1 MASRKEESFGK
12 LVLETA
18 TPLELLEAETA
29 YGRSEVFAALDALIG
44 RLALRSLRGEIPFHV
59 EGEDTRATGRPATL
73 RLSGLS
79 DEERRVLDNL
89 LSLEKQQT
97 RGSWS
102 SLAKFDG
109 RLGRLHFPHHLT
121 EHGRFFHESVESD
134 TYRPVSAEASPEALF
149 THTVLDPMFSSL
161 YEPFVLRSGRAFPPS
176 FDDSPE
182 KAESSREKRRTRW
195 QEADTFFA
203 ALDLGIEP
211 ELSVVRPGGGWS
223 RLRAAEQLSAKV
235 ALADAIRRG
244 AERVGPASLGA
255 RYRAF
260 RLLSLIR
267 RYYAKAKKDG
277 RVLRRRALTREY
289 EATLS
294 GFFGGDWLALLDYL
308 GEEPHPEEHIATA
321 LPETR
326 LYLGPSQEADTK
338 LGVEGVS
345 EEQLKLIATSLFG
358 GETSPVERRLSAL
371 TRYWQAF
378 DSLHARQ
385 ESGME
390 PLWGLVEEY
399 PGFVLFRAEEGDS
412 LHRKGLYR
420 RALPDDLL
428 DEIDELWSSVMS
440 SREPARIVT
449 EPFPHVRLAETFG
462 PALRFWH
469 GCALTAWF
477 LCEGPSS
484 RTDMVGLED
493 YHSRALAELEDLGAP
508 VPRSMFPELVAAE
521 TRLGEPQPIYNETR
535 KVEIEPGL
543 VVETSMGHGSR
554 REGFEN
560 LRDVVTKYR
569 RAWAK
574 EHLQDYLRK
583 QAENDVREAA
593 RIFHIKSA
601 KRGGKPPTPKQFVR
615 TAAVPTDR
623 WFGGDVSALYR
634 AFGERSPVSPERV
647 RVVPEDIEGFVARV
661 YEALGGVKVASSPEG
676 FDQASREKHS
686 REISDN
692 HNKSE
697 LANKALEYLRLE
709 ETFGRPPTLKEFG
722 KGSFEHRAAEAGL
735 GTETEVAWTRYERI
749 VRDALIAGTED
760 ASRDD
765 KDQERDNGHAQYS
778 NRPHETNESPGRQPA
793 DQESEAD
800 SQRNVPDTAT
810 QYQPEGGRETS
821 SWWRRLFGR

>member
-1 MASRKEESFGK
+1 MADRKEESFGR
-12 LVLETA
+12 LALETA
-18 TPLELLEAETA
+18 APLELLRAEAA
-29 YGRSEVFAALDALIG
+29 HGRSKVFAALDALVG
-44 RLALRSLRGEIPFHV
+44 RFALRSLRGEIPFHV

-73 RLSGLS
+73 RLSSLS
-79 DEERRVLDNL
+79 DEERQVLDEL
-89 LSLEKQQT
+89 FSLEKQQA

-102 SLAKFDG
+102 SRVKIDG
-109 RLGRLHFPHHLT
+109 RLGRLHFPHHLMK
-121 EHGRFFHESVESD
+121 HGRFFHESVESD
-134 TYRPVSAEASPEALF
+134 TYRPVSAEASPEALLV
-149 THTVLDPMFSSL
+149 HTVLDLMFSSL

-182 KAESSREKRRTRW
+182 KAESSRERRRTRW
-195 QEADTFFA
+195 QEVNTFFA
-203 ALDLGIEP
+203 ALELGVEP
-211 ELSVVRPGGGWS
+211 ELSAVRPGGGWS

-235 ALADAIRRG
+235 ALADAIRRE

-260 RLLSLIR
+260 RLLPLLQ

-277 RVLRRRALTREY
+277 RILRRRALTREY

-308 GEEPHPEEHIATA
+308 GEEPHPDEHIATA

-326 LYLGPSQEADTK
+326 LYLTPSQEVDTK
-338 LGVEGVS
+338 LGVESVS

-358 GETSPVERRLSAL
+358 GETSPVEQRLSAL

-378 DSLHARQ
+378 DSLHNRQ

-390 PLWGLVEEY
+390 PLWGLVGEY
-399 PGFVLFRAEEGDS
+399 PGFVLFRAGEVDS
-412 LHRKGLYR
+412 PHRQGVYW

-428 DEIDELWSSVMS
+428 DEIEELWGSVVS
-440 SREPARIVT
+440 SREPSRIIT

-477 LCEGPSS
+477 LCEGPYS
-484 RTDMVGLED
+484 RTDMAGLED
-493 YHSRALAELEDLGAP
+493 YHSRALAELEDLGVP
-508 VPRSMFPELVAAE
+508 VDRSVFAELVATEAQ
-521 TRLGEPQPIYNETR
+521 LGEPQPTHTETR
-535 KVEIEPGL
+535 EMEIEPGL
-543 VVETSMGHGSR
+543 VIETGMSHGSR

-574 EHLQDYLRK
+574 KHLQDYLR
-583 QAENDVREAA
+583 QRAQMDVREAVKV
-593 RIFHIKSA
+593 FYVKSA
-601 KRGGKPPTPKQFVR
+601 KRGGKPPTPKQFAR

-623 WFGGDVSALYR
+623 WFGGDVAALYR
-634 AFGERSPVSPERV
+634 AFGERSPVSPMRI
-647 RVVPEDIEGFVARV
+647 RIVPEDVEGFVARV
-661 YEALGGVKVASSPEG
+661 YTALGGVKVASSPEG

-692 HNKSE
+692 HNKAE

-722 KGSFEHRAAEAGL
+722 KGSFEHRAVEAGL
-735 GTETEVAWTRYERI
+735 GANPEVAWTRYERI
-749 VRDALIAGTED
+749 IRDAFLTGAED
-760 ASRDD
+760 EPRDD
-765 KDQERDNGHAQYS
+765 NNQDRAANRVQYG
-778 NRPHETNESPGRQPA
+778 ESPYEAKESSGRQPA
-793 DQESEAD
+793 AQQSEAEGRRKT
-800 SQRNVPDTAT
+800 SDTEIQHHT
-810 QYQPEGGRETS
+810 EGERETS
-821 SWWRRLFGR
+821 SWWQRLFGR